1 MLIAAL
7 EDASRRGLLPASD
20 IPWLVDL
27 GARRRARAY
36 AEQQGGDAALQAMRD
51 YQTAAVELG
60 FLHHRYLR
68 GTPPTDYLARGASY
82 VTEIRAVR
90 PYVAFPGQLVPSR

>member
-1 MLIAAL
+1 
-7 EDASRRGLLPASD
+7 
-20 IPWLVDL
+20 
-27 GARRRARAY
+27 
-36 AEQQGGDAALQAMRD
+36 MRD